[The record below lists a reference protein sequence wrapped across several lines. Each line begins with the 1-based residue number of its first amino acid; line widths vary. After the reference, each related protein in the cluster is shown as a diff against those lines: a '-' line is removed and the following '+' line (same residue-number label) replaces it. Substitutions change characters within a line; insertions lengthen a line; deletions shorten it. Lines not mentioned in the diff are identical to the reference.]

1 MSSPDRERYSNWES
15 LTTIL
20 WLLLDASWL
29 FEWRWVALVAA
40 VAAVLAAAMTLVYA
54 ERDASSFCVA
64 LGLFGWVLMNAAW
77 VTGDLNS
84 LPWAVT
90 LAKVLTGL
98 IAVCLIAAVLAARPA
113 RIAFSEVLGKFRKL
127 RF

>member
-1 MSSPDRERYSNWES
+1 
-15 LTTIL
+15 
-20 WLLLDASWL
+20 
-29 FEWRWVALVAA
+29 
-40 VAAVLAAAMTLVYA
+40 
-54 ERDASSFCVA
+54 
-64 LGLFGWVLMNAAW
+64 VLMNAAW

-98 IAVCLIAAVLAARPA
+98 IAACLIAALLAARPA
-113 RIAFSEVLGKFRKL
+113 RITFNEVLGKFRKL